1 MPEPE
6 PEPEPDLD
14 PNQPSAPTARPTF
27 LDSLVLHV
35 LHGGN
40 DLHYDR
46 ETGSALL
53 PVSVCFRDGTAVRTS
68 LQLDPGQVQLLAAQ
82 LERALVCRARHQ
94 TESLQ
99 P

>member
-1 MPEPE
+1 MLEQ
-6 PEPEPDLD
+6 D
-14 PNQPSAPTARPTF
+14 PLQPTEYPTKPT
-27 LDSLVLHV
+27 LMDGLVLHV

-53 PVSVCFRDGTAVRTS
+53 PVRVCFRDGTAVRTS

-82 LERALVCRARHQ
+82 LEMALLRRARHQ
-94 TESLQ
+94 TENLQ